1 MRALAS
7 YVTKGF
13 SQALLVTVGF
23 AVLSLILP
31 PLGLISGAAL
41 ALVTLRMGGHQGA
54 VVMLAATG
62 FVGGLAYLSLG
73 NLIPGV
79 VFLLGMW
86 LPLWVLAQVL
96 RASRSLPLTNM
107 AAAGL
112 GILAV
117 LVAHLVMGDASA
129 WWDQMLHKVFDP
141 AMEAGAGG
149 GPLADKHAVN
159 EALAAIAQVMTG
171 IMAAGFVINAIMC
184 LYLARGW
191 QAALYNPGGFRQEF
205 HQLRLGRSLGIGVLV
220 LAGVYLLP
228 SKGLSSMA
236 GDMLIVIL
244 SLYLIQGVAL
254 IHAIVAMRNMHIAW
268 LVGMYVLVFF
278 ALPQLMLV
286 LAAVGYVDTWVDFRG
301 RLERRAS

>member
-13 SQALLVTVGF
+13 SQALLVIVGF

-41 ALVTLRMGGHQGA
+41 GLVTLRMGGHQGA

-73 NLIPGV
+73 NLVPGV

-86 LPLWVLAQVL
+86 LPLWLLAQVL
-96 RASRSLPLTNM
+96 RASRSLALTNTV
-107 AAAGL
+107 AGGL
-112 GILAV
+112 GLVGV
-117 LVAHLVMGDASA
+117 LVAHLVMGDTSA
-129 WWDQMLHKVFDP
+129 WWNETLNQLFLP
-141 AMEAGAGG
+141 AMEAAGD
-149 GPLADKHAVN
+149 GPLADRAAVD
-159 EALAAIAQVMTG
+159 EALATIAQMMTG
-171 IMAAGFVINAIMC
+171 IMAAGFVLNAIMC

-191 QAALYNPGGFRQEF
+191 QAILYNPGGFKQEF
-205 HQLRLGRSLGIGVLV
+205 YQLRLGRSLGLGVLV
-220 LAGVYLLP
+220 LFGLYLVP
-228 SKGLSSMA
+228 SEGLTRMA

-244 SLYLIQGVAL
+244 SLYLVQGVAL
-254 IHAIVAMRNMHIAW
+254 VHAIVAMRNMHIAW

-286 LAAVGYVDTWVDFRG
+286 LAAVGYADTWADFRR
-301 RLERRAS
+301 RLAKPAA